1 MVSEEKSFENV
12 NRRRKNGRRTDRRW
26 TTDGEWSQ
34 KLILSICSGELKTK
48 STIKPIL
55 SVHILDCL
63 ITINLTQSPPNKL
76 SFAKFL
82 FFNIQSASMLLKV
95 CENVVCVSNSLD
107 PDETPGYS
115 VSHPDPSILFAY
127 GTTVVL
133 GGLRVNAVWKNS
145 EFHVL
150 VQRNFGDTIFTSCP
164 IKLKFTSIIG
174 RF

>member
-1 MVSEEKSFENV
+1 MCIFYSLVFLPWRQCHWAA
-12 NRRRKNGRRTDRRW
+12 RRSSVRASSSSSSRAHGDTAPS
-26 TTDGEWSQ
+26 TSQ
-34 KLILSICSGELKTK
+34 SWNDNTCHLTLS
-48 STIKPIL
+48 
-55 SVHILDCL
+55 
-63 ITINLTQSPPNKL
+63 QPNKL
-76 SFAKFL
+76 LSVKFL
-82 FFNIQSASMLLKV
+82 ICSIFQSPSIVLKV
-95 CENVVCVSNSLD
+95 GENVAWVTNSSD
-107 PDETPGYS
+107 PDETPSYS